1 MRSVGPARPVV
12 GRSNR
17 SSRTPSESR
26 ARLGLYIRHGRHVCE
41 IGRVDK
47 EMLEQTVIKAV
58 VAFYEPFLGDDAHER
73 VAAALEEQLG
83 GEITQIAKTQVRFK
97 ARLRAI
103 DKKVRTMIDN
113 ITATNRELIDDRVG
127 ELTLDRERLEQKL
140 ESLTHLLLSKEE
152 SEEIIAETARFVA
165 ALKSSLTDGPLD
177 QRQGAIRRCVERIVV
192 NRNEG
197 QCRITLRRIPT
208 TAGESLAAATVDRV
222 ARFSPAKK

>member
-1 MRSVGPARPVV
+1 MERTVV
-12 GRSNR
+12 
-17 SSRTPSESR
+17 
-26 ARLGLYIRHGRHVCE
+26 
-41 IGRVDK
+41 D
-47 EMLEQTVIKAV
+47 AV
-58 VAFYEPFLGDDAHER
+58 VAFYEPFVGDDAHER
-73 VAAALEEQLG
+73 VAAALDEQLG

-97 ARLRAI
+97 TRLRAI

-127 ELTLDRERLEQKL
+127 ELTLERERLEQKL

-165 ALKSSLTDGPLD
+165 ALKSSLMNEPLD
-177 QRQGAIRRCVERIVV
+177 QRQGAIRRCVEQIVV
-192 NRNEG
+192 SHNEG

-208 TAGESLAAATVDRV
+208 TAGESLAAATAERV

>member
-1 MRSVGPARPVV
+1 MLRPGSVQQKRP
-12 GRSNR
+12 
-17 SSRTPSESR
+17 
-26 ARLGLYIRHGRHVCE
+26 YIRHGRHVCE

-47 EMLEQTVIKAV
+47 ELLERTVIDAV
-58 VAFYEPFLGDDAHER
+58 VTFYEPFLGDDAHER
-73 VAAALEEQLG
+73 IAAALDEQLG

-97 ARLRAI
+97 ARIRAI

-127 ELTLDRERLEQKL
+127 ELTLERERLEQKP

-177 QRQGAIRRCVERIVV
+177 QRQGAIRRCVEQIVV

-197 QCRITLRRIPT
+197 MCRITFRKIPMIVGGSLVVATRDVEAQLRC
-208 TAGESLAAATVDRV
+208 AGR
-222 ARFSPAKK
+222 P

>member
-1 MRSVGPARPVV
+1 MTCAQCG
-12 GRSNR
+12 G
-17 SSRTPSESR
+17 
-26 ARLGLYIRHGRHVCE
+26 YIRHGRHVCE

-47 EMLEQTVIKAV
+47 DLLEQTVIDAV

-73 VAAALEEQLG
+73 IAAALDEQLG

-127 ELTLDRERLEQKL
+127 ELTLERERLEQKL

-177 QRQGAIRRCVERIVV
+177 QRQGAIRRCVEQIVV

-208 TAGESLAAATVDRV
+208 TAGESLAAATAERV
-222 ARFSPAKK
+222 VR